1 MRPLRLTISAFGP
14 YAGRQEIDL
23 RPLGERGLYLITGDT
38 GAGKTTLFDAITFA
52 LYGEASGENRDAAML
67 RSKYAED
74 STPTEVELTFLYAG
88 KEYTVRRN
96 PEYMRRKSRGYG
108 ETKQAAGAELRFP
121 DGRVETKTTVVTQKI
136 VEILGVNRDQF
147 SQIAMIA
154 QGDFLKLLLADTRDR
169 QARFREIFR
178 TRIYQAFQEELKM
191 ETARVSG
198 ERDRQKSSIQQSL
211 SGLLWEEENPLAPE
225 AQRARAGELLTEDA
239 MALEEKLIARDQ
251 ALATAEGQALAET
264 EKRLQELTGEI
275 SRWESAQ
282 RTRQEQRQAQAEL
295 AGREQQ
301 KAALQAA
308 FEAEKGRLPEAEQA
322 EKEAD
327 GIEAELPAYGEL
339 DRRAAA
345 IAQIQKSILARQQEI
360 AAQEKHSGALEMNL
374 QALREE
380 KQGLENIGEQR
391 AELQQAF
398 DRLVEQKKRLTALEK
413 DRKALVEAKA
423 TYEKAQQDYLQGENR
438 AEASRARA
446 EELRRDFNRE
456 QAGIMAAQLR
466 AGEPCPVCGSTSH
479 PRKACLSEAAPTEAQ
494 VKTAEKAAQEAQKAA
509 NLLSQS
515 AAEKR
520 GKMETAEAALTEK
533 ARELIPDWTLETGA
547 AQIQALLAKVNAQG
561 KEAQTGLL
569 AANNGL
575 RRKEALE
582 KEIPA
587 KEKALSEETL
597 RLGESR
603 TQQAAE
609 TSRRAEMEAAWREQK
624 EKLAFPDKK
633 AAEDRM
639 QACRKQASAL
649 RQASEV
655 AEKQWQACQQEI
667 IALQA
672 RVKQSEKLLQDMP
685 PIEIEPLR
693 VEREGLLQQ
702 KERQAARGEQARHR
716 LRTNESALRQIQET
730 AETLVALDQQW
741 QWVNSLSA
749 TANGTLKGK
758 DRVMLETYV
767 QMHYF
772 DRILRRANVHLM
784 AMSGGQYDLKRREI
798 AENQRSQSGLDLDVI
813 DHYNGSVRS
822 VKTLSGGESFIASLS
837 LALGLSEEIQ
847 TSAGGIR
854 LDSLFVDEGF
864 GSLDE
869 ETLRQAMR
877 ALSGLTEGNR
887 LIGIISHVSELRREI
902 DQQIIVRKGK
912 TGGSTVTVMA

>member
-1 MRPLRLTISAFGP
+1 MRPLRLMISAFGP

-74 STPTEVELTFLYAG
+74 STPTEVEMTFLYAG

-96 PEYMRRKSRGYG
+96 PEYMRRKSRGSG

-121 DGRVETKTTVVTQKI
+121 DGRVETRTTVVTQKI

-239 MALEEKLIARDQ
+239 MALVEKLIARDQ

-264 EKRLQELTGEI
+264 EKRIQELTGEI
-275 SRWESAQ
+275 TRWESAQ

-295 AGREQQ
+295 ASREQQ
-301 KAALQAA
+301 EAALRAA
-308 FEAEKGRLPEAEQA
+308 FEAEKGRMPEAEQA

-327 GIEAELPAYGEL
+327 RIEAEFPAYGEL

-345 IAQIQKSILARQQEI
+345 IAQAQKSILARQQEI
-360 AAQEKHSGALEMNL
+360 VAQEKHSGALEMDL

-413 DRKALVEAKA
+413 DLKALAEAKTA
-423 TYEKAQQDYLQGENR
+423 YEKAQQDYLQGESR

-456 QAGIMAAQLR
+456 QAGIMASQLR

-479 PRKACLSEAAPTEAQ
+479 PRKACLSEKAPTEAQ

-509 NLLSQS
+509 NLMSQG

-520 GKMETAEAALTEK
+520 GKMETAEAALAEK
-533 ARELIPDWTLETGA
+533 ARELIPDWTLEAGA
-547 AQIQALLAKVNAQG
+547 AQIQALLAEVNARG
-561 KEAQTGLL
+561 KEAQASLL
-569 AANNGL
+569 AANNGQ

-597 RLGESR
+597 RLGENR

-609 TSRRAEMEAAWREQK
+609 TSRRTEMEAAWREQK
-624 EKLAFPDKK
+624 EKLIFPDQK
-633 AAEDRM
+633 AAEERM
-639 QACRKQASAL
+639 QACRKQAAAL
-649 RQASEV
+649 RQASEA
-655 AEKQWQACQQEI
+655 AEKQWRACQQEI

-672 RVKQSEKLLQDMP
+672 RVKQSEKLLQDAP
-685 PIEIEPLR
+685 ALEIEPLR
-693 VEREGLLQQ
+693 AEREVLLQR
-702 KERQAARGEQARHR
+702 KEQQQNRGEQARHR
-716 LRTNESALRQIQET
+716 LQTNESALRQIRKT

-749 TANGTLKGK
+749 TANGAIKGK

-847 TSAGGIR
+847 NSAGGIR

-877 ALSGLTEGNR
+877 ALNRLTEGNR